1 MGRLSRLDDTRE
13 GRAMNFSYYEGVMD
27 CAEGLP
33 PSVGRDEDY
42 YRGYGDEYAYNIDK
56 PEEEL

>member
-1 MGRLSRLDDTRE
+1 
-13 GRAMNFSYYEGVMD
+13 MNFSYYEGVMD

-42 YRGYGDEYAYNIDK
+42 YNGYGDEYAYNIDK
-56 PEEEL
+56 PESEQ